1 MHRML
6 IIEASEDLRLALYE
20 ATHREYDI
28 ATCGDGEAG
37 LALLQEQKPYILVL
51 DLDLPLLD
59 GLELL
64 RRSDYLPP
72 VILVLGRYISA
83 YTAQSLRDMGVGHF
97 LYNSTPVANIARHIA
112 QLVKWREL
120 PNPFDQDPQFVTAKH
135 LQKLGIPVHLSG
147 YQQLKVSIPLYA
159 QDPSQNLQKEVYT
172 DTARLLGY
180 DSDRQIERSVRTAIK
195 AAWDVRNCQ
204 IWEEYFPP
212 NGQGETHC
220 PESKE
225 FIARLAEILSE
236 SMK

>member
-20 ATHREYDI
+20 AMRREYDI
-28 ATCGDGEAG
+28 TVCGDGETG
-37 LALLQEQKPYILVL
+37 LELLCREKPYILVL
-51 DLDLPLLD
+51 DLELPYLD

-72 VILVLGRYISA
+72 VILVLGRYISGYA
-83 YTAQSLRDMGVGHF
+83 SQCLRDLGVGHF
-97 LYNSTPVANIARHIA
+97 LYTSTPVTNVAQHIA
-112 QLVKWREL
+112 QLVTWRQL
-120 PNPFDQDPQFVTAKH
+120 PNPFDHDPQFVTAKH
-135 LQKLGIPVHLSG
+135 LRRLGIPVHLSG

-159 QDPSQNLQKEVYT
+159 QDPSQNLQKEVYA

-180 DSDRQIERSVRTAIK
+180 DNDKQIERTVRTAIK
-195 AAWDVRNCQ
+195 AAWDVRDYKL
-204 IWEEYFPP
+204 WEEYFPP
-212 NGQGETHC
+212 NGIGETHC

-225 FIARLAEILSE
+225 FIARLAEILVE